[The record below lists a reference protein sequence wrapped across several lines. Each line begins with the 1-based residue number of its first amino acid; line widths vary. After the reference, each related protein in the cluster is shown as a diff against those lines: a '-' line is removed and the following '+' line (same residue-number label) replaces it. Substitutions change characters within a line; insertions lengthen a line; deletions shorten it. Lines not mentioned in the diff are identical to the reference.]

1 MKANSN
7 SEAVIKPI
15 KKADV
20 KPIPTINKDPV

>member
-7 SEAVIKPI
+7 SEAVIKPL

-20 KPIPTINKDPV
+20 KPIPIIHKDPV